1 MLINLLSTSNYVSY
15 NIKLAE
21 LLGLHSAIYISELM
35 NINDKAI
42 RKNKL
47 DDNYFKLQR
56 EYIKSRTT
64 LDEKEQLIIEDN
76 LIKLGILERG
86 ATDTDLSLNITTL
99 TTIMMSADEQLID
112 NIKKLNV
119 LKNKSN
125 RKTKKEQIKIN
136 LKNNLIIDNIELRE
150 AYERWIDAVYEK
162 DGWMTKEAITYAQEV
177 IDNASNRDLDVALE
191 ILKIASVNAYRD
203 MTWAVNAYKSQ
214 YKVNYKIKP
223 TTTIKPTI
231 TDKNQLS
238 SEVF

>member
-1 MLINLLSTSNYVSY
+1 MLIDLLSTSNYVSY

-21 LLGLHSAIYISELM
+21 LLGLHSAIYLSELM

-47 DDNYFKLQR
+47 DDNYFKLER
-56 EYIKSRTT
+56 EYIKNRTT
-64 LDEKEQLIIEDN
+64 LDDKEQLAIEDN

-86 ATDTDLSLNITTL
+86 ENSNDLSLNITSL

-112 NIKKLNV
+112 NIKKLSKV
-119 LKNKSN
+119 KKKSN
-125 RKTKKEQIKIN
+125 RKTKEEQIKLN
-136 LKNNLIIDNIELRE
+136 LKTSLNISNEELRS
-150 AYERWIDAVYEK
+150 AFERWIDSVYEK
-162 DGWMTKEAITYAQEV
+162 QGWMTKESVAYAQEV

-203 MTWAVNAYKSQ
+203 MSWAVNAYRAQ
-214 YKVNYKIKP
+214 YKVNYKIKTNTP
-223 TTTIKPTI
+223 NTPVI
-231 TDKNQLS
+231 TNSNQLS